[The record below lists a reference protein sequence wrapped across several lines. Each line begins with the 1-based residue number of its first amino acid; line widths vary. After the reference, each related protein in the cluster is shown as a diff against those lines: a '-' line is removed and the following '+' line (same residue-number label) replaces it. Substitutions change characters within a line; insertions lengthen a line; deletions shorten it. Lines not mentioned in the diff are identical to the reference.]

1 MQSKEYCN
9 LKKRYGKK
17 FIFCTAFVL
26 LLSVSAV
33 MMGFLKPKVAATPAH
48 ICAQEAR
55 KAGYYTFLVCGVDNA
70 AHNTDVMMLVSVDG
84 AQKCVNI
91 LQIPR
96 DTFVNPEK
104 AGFRVTRVNGI
115 CAAAYNASAEKG
127 REKAAMETLCESI
140 EAALCVVIDRYVLMD
155 TAAFVKIIDAVGGVE
170 YDIPRDMH
178 YEDPV
183 QGLSINLKAGKQRL
197 SGAEA
202 EQFVRYRAGYA
213 TGDVGRVEAREGFL
227 AALFAQMREK
237 LSPAKAL
244 KIAGELMHDVTT
256 DMSLSDMAYFAKALY
271 GVENENFHIKTLAG
285 SAVQNPKTGA
295 WTYYALNKRLALDDI
310 NKYMNARKEEI
321 THEDFDKNALF
332 TDDPE
337 GENPYISEYYYS
349 EE

>member
-1 MQSKEYCN
+1 M
-9 LKKRYGKK
+9 KKRYGKK
-17 FIFCTAFVL
+17 IIIVSLVL
-26 LLSVSAV
+26 LAGVCAV
-33 MMGFLKPKVAATPAH
+33 MLGFFKPRVAATPVYPG
-48 ICAQEAR
+48 AQEAR
-55 KAGYYTFLVCGVDNA
+55 KKDFYTFLVCGVDNA

-84 AQKCVNI
+84 AEKSVNI

-96 DTFVNPEK
+96 DTFVNPAK

-115 CAAAYNASAEKG
+115 YAAAYNASAEKG
-127 REKAAMETLCESI
+127 REKAAMETLCESM
-140 EAALCVVIDRYVLMD
+140 EAALCVAIDRYVLMD
-155 TAAFVKIIDAVGGVE
+155 TAAFVKIVDAVGGVE
-170 YDIPRDMH
+170 YDIPRDMR
-178 YEDPV
+178 YEDPA

-227 AALFAQMREK
+227 AALFAQIRER
-237 LSPAKAL
+237 LSPANAL

-256 DMSLSDMAYFAKALY
+256 DMSAADMAYFAGILRGADTQM
-271 GVENENFHIKTLAG
+271 HIKTLAG

-295 WTYYALNKRLALDDI
+295 WTYYALNKRSALDDI
-310 NKYMNARKEEI
+310 NRYMNVFKKEI
-321 THEDFDKNALF
+321 SHGDFDKNAVF

-349 EE
+349 AE